1 MGLVFVVSL
10 ISVNITVEMTTRF
23 FSLLILCLALQPALT
38 AQEGVIYLTN
48 PSFEDMPQHS
58 RAPLGWSDCGS
69 PLESAPDVQPGF
81 WGVSK
86 AAQHGNTYLGLVV
99 RERETWEGISQR
111 MSRPMEKDKCYEFSL
126 HLCRAEFY
134 LSPVSLDSR
143 DSANF
148 VTPAKLRIYG
158 GFGTC
163 DKQYLLAET
172 KEIISHRWLE
182 YKFKLEPIANYTHIT
197 IEAFYRTPVLFP
209 YNGNVLVD
217 NLSEIKP
224 IACDKP
230 IDDTPVADAPAPKP
244 NTATAPKPPMPATNP
259 APRNT
264 DQTTAPKPT
273 PAPQQ
278 AGGPP
283 ATPPRPAAAEVS
295 IAELRSADLK
305 EGQTIRIDKLYFKAD
320 SAAVLESSFP
330 VLEDLYT
337 FMSKNPEVVVEIG
350 GHTNGLPPQEYCDRL
365 SAARAKTVYDYL
377 IQRGIPA
384 SRLQYKGY
392 GKRQPVDT
400 NATVDGRRKNQRV
413 EVKILKLGR

>member
-1 MGLVFVVSL
+1 
-10 ISVNITVEMTTRF
+10 MTIRF
-23 FSLLILCLALQPALT
+23 FSLVIFYLALCPAIF

-58 RAPLGWSDCGS
+58 RAPLGWTDCGS

-81 WGVSK
+81 WGVTK
-86 AAQHGNTYLGLVV
+86 AAQNGKTYLGLVV
-99 RERETWEGISQR
+99 RERETWEGVSQR

-134 LSPVSLDSR
+134 LSPLSADAR

-148 VTPAKLRIYG
+148 ITPARLRIYG
-158 GFGTC
+158 GFGPC

-172 KEIISHRWLE
+172 KQIISHRWLE

-197 IEAFYRTPVLFP
+197 IEAFYQTPVLFP

-224 IACDKP
+224 IPCDKP
-230 IDDTPVADAPAPKP
+230 IDDTPVAETPPAKPNTQAAPKP
-244 NTATAPKPPMPATNP
+244 ATPSTPKPSE
-259 APRNT
+259 
-264 DQTTAPKPT
+264 QTRPST
-273 PAPQQ
+273 PAPQINN
-278 AGGPP
+278 PP
-283 ATPPRPAAAEVS
+283 AAPAKPAGAEPS
-295 IAELRSADLK
+295 IATLRSADLK

-320 SAAVLESSFP
+320 SAVVMESSYS

-350 GHTNGLPPQEYCDRL
+350 GHTNGLPPHEYCDKL
-365 SAARAKTVYDYL
+365 SASRAKAVYDYL
-377 IQRGIPA
+377 IQKGIPA

-400 NATVDGRRKNQRV
+400 NNTVEGRRNNQRV
-413 EVKILKLGR
+413 EVKILKLSR